1 MQKEVE
7 PMDLRVVK
15 TQQLIQDKFLELRKK
30 KPLEK
35 IRSGELCELCQI
47 NRTTF
52 YRHYQDIYDL
62 SDQLENAAI
71 QAMLAD
77 IKQVSVL
84 GKDYLVRC
92 ITVARDNGHTERLAL
107 LFKGRMD
114 VLEQKVSDLFHDMFL
129 KGKAEKKQE
138 IISAFVVQGSL
149 HAFFDLNP
157 DLTKITDEDIRLFSD
172 TITSLL
178 ATLSVNKNVKGIIT
192 NNILFFFKS
201 SL

>member
-129 KGKAEKKQE
+129 KGKTEKKQE

-157 DLTKITDEDIRLFSD
+157 NLTKITDEDIRLFSD

-178 ATLSVNKNVKGIIT
+178 ATLSVNKNVKSIIT